1 MEYPPSNGVVIDNED
16 LKKALVDKIYDEQ
29 SKATR
34 TNFRA
39 ALAGEIMASLSGT
52 AYGFNDGSVNWD
64 VMPHPKTHR
73 TFKHIWFS
81 RHTSPTLKTKRA

>member
-52 AYGFNDGSVNWD
+52 AYGFNDGSVKWD
-64 VMPHPKTHR
+64 VVAKDAIDAADALIA
-73 TFKHIWFS
+73 K
-81 RHTSPTLKTKRA
+81 LEEK

>member
-39 ALAGEIMASLSGT
+39 ALAGEIMATLSGT
-52 AYGFNDGSVNWD
+52 AYGFNDGSVKWD
-64 VMPHPKTHR
+64 VVANDAIEAADALIAKLEE
-73 TFKHIWFS
+73 K
-81 RHTSPTLKTKRA
+81 

>member
-29 SKATR
+29 SKTNRA
-34 TNFRA
+34 NFRA

-64 VMPHPKTHR
+64 VVAKDAIDAADALIA
-73 TFKHIWFS
+73 K
-81 RHTSPTLKTKRA
+81 LEEK

>member
-1 MEYPPSNGVVIDNED
+1 MENPESNAKIIGTKE
-16 LKKALVDKIYDEQ
+16 LVDSILGPAIQAEQVKIN
-29 SKATR
+29 R

-64 VMPHPKTHR
+64 VVAKDAIDAADALIA
-73 TFKHIWFS
+73 K
-81 RHTSPTLKTKRA
+81 LEEK

>member
-64 VMPHPKTHR
+64 VVAKDAIDAADALIA
-73 TFKHIWFS
+73 K
-81 RHTSPTLKTKRA
+81 LEEK